1 MRAGV
6 PVFDLYLCNDL
17 LYCDTHGARVNFP
30 AINVS
35 FLIGPY
41 SKFKPKHAFN
51 WKQDQVFKAL
61 TRSWESAERERG
73 HRKDLKDLRLKDEFE
88 AL

>member
-61 TRSWESAERERG
+61 TRS
-73 HRKDLKDLRLKDEFE
+73 
-88 AL
+88 